1 MIFGDPEGVNVKIPD
16 TNLRRVCRGEHQ
28 ARGFSMTEL
37 LIVTFILMIVSAM
50 AIVQLSPS
58 YQQQEANAAMV
69 MVASQLR
76 QAREMAMA
84 QRRDIQVQF
93 IGNDQIQLT
102 RFNLPAGAG
111 QTVLSTVPIQAPVV
125 FMLNPGT
132 PDTPDGFGNAAP
144 IEFGGIAGGPP
155 TMMFQSDG
163 TFVSGT
169 GVILN
174 GTVFLGM
181 PNVPAATRAVTVL
194 GATGRIRMYKANPTG
209 WIQ

>member
-1 MIFGDPEGVNVKIPD
+1 
-16 TNLRRVCRGEHQ
+16 
-28 ARGFSMTEL
+28 MTEL

-50 AIVQLSPS
+50 AIVQLSPT

-84 QRRDIQVQF
+84 QRRDIQVQV

-102 RFNLPAGAG
+102 RFDLPAG
-111 QTVLSTVPIQAPVV
+111 QTVLSIVPIQAPVV

-163 TFVSGT
+163 TFVST
-169 GVILN
+169 AGVILN
-174 GTVFLGM
+174 GTVFLGE
-181 PNVPAATRAVTVL
+181 PNVPTATRAVTVL